1 MGEAEGLGGEK
12 KGLLW
17 EAGGEGGGC
26 AGELEALRGAD
37 GKEKG
42 ELCTGGEGQQ
52 TGEVG
57 VAGGEGELEGF

>member
-12 KGLLW
+12 NCRLGN
-17 EAGGEGGGC
+17 AGGEGGGC

-42 ELCTGGEGQQ
+42 ELRAGGEGQQ

-57 VAGGEGELEGF
+57 VAGGKGELEGL